1 MRSVTVTELDI
12 DGVGSQVKNGTTID
26 QWGRRHSEKRGP
38 ELKKRWGHT
47 RADGESGWQ
56 EKQGRH
62 ASPPMGLPSPTSGKN
77 EH

>member
-38 ELKKRWGHT
+38 ELKK
-47 RADGESGWQ
+47 
-56 EKQGRH
+56 
-62 ASPPMGLPSPTSGKN
+62 
-77 EH
+77 